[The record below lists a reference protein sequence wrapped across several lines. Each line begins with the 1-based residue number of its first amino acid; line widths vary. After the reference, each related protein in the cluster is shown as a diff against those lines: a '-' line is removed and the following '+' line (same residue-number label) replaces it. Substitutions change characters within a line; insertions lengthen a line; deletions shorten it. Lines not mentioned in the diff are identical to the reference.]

1 MREDEKTPFDDEF
14 IRKRLKTKMRA
25 SALIYVFGA
34 IFILGLVLFI
44 VFVVT
49 YGMNVLTFIQ
59 SIVLIACT
67 VLLVLEIVKHVKQ
80 SRQSKVSNGSFTV
93 TEDTV
98 LHKEQRELHT
108 RYGGYSYEYTLTLA
122 RHNNF
127 VTRNSEL
134 IGAYSEE
141 NEKCYVVSYDGFPD
155 DAELVFSKRIY
166 RYTGNCMK

>member
-25 SALIYVFGA
+25 SPVIYIFG
-34 IFILGLVLFI
+34 GLFI
-44 VFVVT
+44 F
-49 YGMNVLTFIQ
+49 GILL
-59 SIVLIACT
+59 LIAIIAT
-67 VLLVLEIVKHVKQ
+67 VGLNILAAFPSIIMLSSLVMIIIQIIIHIKLKRK
-80 SRQSKVSNGSFTV
+80 SKASNGSFTV
-93 TEDTV
+93 TEDMV
-98 LHKEQRELHT
+98 LHKEQREIYT

-155 DAELVFSKRIY
+155 DAVLVFSKRIY